1 MLDRSHVGRDQEP
14 GAIAIRRIRFVA
26 FTRNFGHQAALR
38 AGLRYARG
46 DAVILMDCDFEH
58 PPELIPAMVAEWRRG
73 AKIVV
78 TERTSAPR
86 QLSFLKSL
94 SSRLFYRLLDAIGD
108 VRIEPGS
115 ADFLL
120 LDRIAVD
127 TINGFETREI
137 FLRGLVR
144 WLGYPLAKLSFTQG
158 VRRSGESKFTLRRMI
173 DFAVMGII
181 AHSIK
186 PLRIAIHLSLV
197 FAAIGVLLLVYSI
210 ASFLWIGH
218 TVAGWTSIM
227 SAIAL
232 LGAGQFLVLGIIGEY
247 LGRLLGET
255 RKWPV
260 YLVAETEERIAG
272 RPVERELFPR
282 SRRAHDASRR
292 TLDRCM
298 NLHCVQR
305 HADRARSSVRSTPG
319 SISSVTDWAVAILL
333 LLFVPAW
340 TVFHVAVPRVRRSA
354 SRPCSKSTP
363 GAAIRAPA
371 TTSTRRSAA
380 LDRGGMVRGLPGGG
394 LVVPICSPW

>member
-1 MLDRSHVGRDQEP
+1 MDLSRPSLSVVLPVYNEERNVAAMAARLAEIAGPFGTYEILFVDDCSTDSSLSEIKGLAVRD
-14 GAIAIRRIRFVA
+14 RRIRFVA

-58 PPELIPAMVAEWRRG
+58 PPELIPAMIAEWRKG

-120 LDRIAVD
+120 LDRTVVD

-144 WLGYPLAKLSFTQG
+144 WLGYPLAKLTFTQG
-158 VRRSGESKFTLRRMI
+158 TRQEGESKFTLRRMI
-173 DFAVMGII
+173 DFALMGII
-181 AHSIK
+181 AHSVK
-186 PLRIAIHLSLV
+186 PLRIAIHLSLI

-210 ASFLWIGH
+210 ASFLWSGH
-218 TVAGWTSIM
+218 TVAGWTSVM

-247 LGRLLGET
+247 IGRLLGES

-260 YLVAETEERIAG
+260 YLVAETEDNNRPANVSTGRGTARAAG
-272 RPVERELFPR
+272 
-282 SRRAHDASRR
+282 A
-292 TLDRCM
+292 
-298 NLHCVQR
+298 
-305 HADRARSSVRSTPG
+305 
-319 SISSVTDWAVAILL
+319 
-333 LLFVPAW
+333 
-340 TVFHVAVPRVRRSA
+340 
-354 SRPCSKSTP
+354 
-363 GAAIRAPA
+363 
-371 TTSTRRSAA
+371 
-380 LDRGGMVRGLPGGG
+380 
-394 LVVPICSPW
+394 

>member
-1 MLDRSHVGRDQEP
+1 MDLSRPCLSVVLPVYNEERNVAAMAARLAEIVGPFGSFEILFVDDCSTDRSLSEIKGLAGRD
-14 GAIAIRRIRFVA
+14 RRIRFVA

-58 PPELIPAMVAEWRRG
+58 PPELIPAMVEEWRRG

-78 TERTSAPR
+78 TERTAAPG

-120 LDRIAVD
+120 LDRSAVD
-127 TINGFETREI
+127 TINGFEMREI

-144 WLGYPLAKLSFTQG
+144 WLGYPLAKLTFTQG
-158 VRRSGESKFTLRRMI
+158 TRQEGESKFTLRRMI
-173 DFAVMGII
+173 DFAIMGII

-210 ASFLWIGH
+210 ASFLWSGH
-218 TVAGWTSIM
+218 TVAGWTSVM

-247 LGRLLGET
+247 IGRLLGET

-260 YLVAETEERIAG
+260 YLVAETEETN
-272 RPVERELFPR
+272 RPVN
-282 SRRAHDASRR
+282 A
-292 TLDRCM
+292 
-298 NLHCVQR
+298 
-305 HADRARSSVRSTPG
+305 TPG
-319 SISSVTDWAVAILL
+319 
-333 LLFVPAW
+333 
-340 TVFHVAVPRVRRSA
+340 R
-354 SRPCSKSTP
+354 
-363 GAAIRAPA
+363 GAARAA
-371 TTSTRRSAA
+371 GA
-380 LDRGGMVRGLPGGG
+380 
-394 LVVPICSPW
+394 

>member
-1 MLDRSHVGRDQEP
+1 MDLSRPSLSVVLPVYNEERNVAAMAARLAEIAAPFGSFEILFVDDCSTDRSLSEIKGLAGRD
-14 GAIAIRRIRFVA
+14 RRIRFVA

-58 PPELIPAMVAEWRRG
+58 PPELIPDMIAEWRRG

-120 LDRIAVD
+120 LDRTAVD

-144 WLGYPLAKLSFTQG
+144 WLGYPLAKLTFTQG
-158 VRRSGESKFTLRRMI
+158 TRQEGESKFTLRRMI
-173 DFAVMGII
+173 DFALMGII
-181 AHSIK
+181 AHSVK

-218 TVAGWTSIM
+218 TVAGWTSVM

-247 LGRLLGET
+247 IGRLLGES

-260 YLVAETEERIAG
+260 YLVAETEETG
-272 RPVERELFPR
+272 RP
-282 SRRAHDASRR
+282 ANAS
-292 TLDRCM
+292 
-298 NLHCVQR
+298 
-305 HADRARSSVRSTPG
+305 PG
-319 SISSVTDWAVAILL
+319 
-333 LLFVPAW
+333 
-340 TVFHVAVPRVRRSA
+340 R
-354 SRPCSKSTP
+354 
-363 GAAIRAPA
+363 GAARAA
-371 TTSTRRSAA
+371 GA
-380 LDRGGMVRGLPGGG
+380 
-394 LVVPICSPW
+394 